1 MHLSRV
7 DIDDLDSRRRAN
19 LINSVTGIKPA
30 NLIGTKSDA
39 GIDNLAIFSSVLHLG
54 SNPPLIG
61 MVTRPVGE
69 VPRHTY
75 QNIKESGIYTINA
88 VPIAKTEEA
97 HYTSAKFDDN
107 ESEFEA
113 CGFEPHYE
121 EGFEA
126 PFVKESPI
134 RFGLE
139 LVQEI
144 PIELNGTVMLIGEI
158 QRLYIADELIFEEGY
173 IDLDRADIAGI
184 SGLNTYY
191 NLSFK
196 ASYPYALKEDLLS
209 KS

>member
-1 MHLSRV
+1 M
-7 DIDDLDSRRRAN
+7 I
-19 LINSVTGIKPA
+19 
-30 NLIGTKSDA
+30 
-39 GIDNLAIFSSVLHLG
+39 
-54 SNPPLIG
+54 
-61 MVTRPVGE
+61 TRPVGE

-75 QNIKESGIYTINA
+75 QNIKESGVYTINA

-139 LVQEI
+139 
-144 PIELNGTVMLIGEI
+144 PFKK
-158 QRLYIADELIFEEGY
+158 Y
-173 IDLDRADIAGI
+173 
-184 SGLNTYY
+184 
-191 NLSFK
+191 LSN
-196 ASYPYALKEDLLS
+196 
-209 KS
+209 